1 MVAEFKGES
10 ERMLGIEEWECSS
23 QCCFALK
30 WIMVKVHESE
40 RSTCLDARAY
50 GLLACFNVPVL
61 DVS

>member
-1 MVAEFKGES
+1 
-10 ERMLGIEEWECSS
+10 MLGIEEWECSS